1 MQPTEEVRQVLQ
13 RFQDGYTARDVSRLD
28 EFMELFAPGDE
39 AEMVGIGAYK
49 RGENEWPAGRA
60 ALRAIIESDWRYWG
74 NVALDVAGARIS
86 TCQDTAWFSTTVRL
100 IRTAQFEDAMPFYL
114 NTMKELLDAEGETPT
129 QRMMDACFWG
139 VGRLRDEMRPLGYA
153 WPLTLTGVLVK
164 SAQGWQIHLLHFAVK
179 AE

>member
-1 MQPTEEVRQVLQ
+1 MDSTEEVRQVLQ
-13 RFQDGYTARDVSRLD
+13 KFQDGYTARDVSKLD

-39 AEMVGIGAYK
+39 AEMVGIGAYN

-60 ALRAIIESDWRYWG
+60 RLREIIESDWRYWG

-86 TCQDTAWFSTTVRL
+86 TRQEAAWFSTTVKL
-100 IRTAQFEDAMPFYL
+100 ISTAQFEDAMPFYL
-114 NTMKELLDAEGETPT
+114 NTMKELLEAEDETT
-129 QRMMDACFWG
+129 AQRMMNASFWG
-139 VGRLRDEMRPLGYA
+139 IGRLRDEMRGVGYA

-164 SAQGWQIHLLHFAVK
+164 STQGWQIHLLHFAVK